1 MPRHFGFIAF
11 GATQVVIDVET
22 LYHLLRHEWPLHRTV
37 HTYVGA
43 SVVGAVV
50 GVVSFA
56 MGEMLI
62 NWWKRGK
69 PLQVEP
75 DAAKPRT
82 FRRNAALLGGMIGGI
97 SHVLLDSIMHQDIQ
111 PLWPFTKANEMLGA
125 INLAS
130 LHRGCVIAGL
140 VGLAIMFVNRISR
153 TTE

>member
-11 GATQVVIDVET
+11 AATQVVIDVET
-22 LYHLLRHEWPLHRTV
+22 LYHLVRHDWPLHRTL

-43 SVVGAVV
+43 SVVGAIV
-50 GVVSFA
+50 GVAAFA
-56 MGEMLI
+56 IGELLI
-62 NWWKRGK
+62 KWWNRFG
-69 PLQVEP
+69 QVQVVREI
-75 DAAKPRT
+75 AKPRS
-82 FRRNAALLGGMIGGI
+82 FRRNAALLGGTTGGI

-125 INLAS
+125 ISLVG

-140 VGLAIMFVNRISR
+140 VGLAIMFVNRIPR